1 MKTPILAA
9 ALLTVTAGLVFAYP
23 SATPP
28 PHKPP
33 TTVIPTAVIPT
44 SVAQQQNPR
53 IEVVFVLDT
62 TGSMS
67 GMIQAA
73 KDNIWSIA
81 SSMAQAKPTPELAIG
96 LVAFR
101 DRGDEYV
108 TKVVDLSTDLDQVYA
123 QLMDFQAGGGGDTP
137 EAVNQAL
144 SDAVNR
150 ISWSQNREAYRTVF
164 LVGDAPPQQYQDEA
178 GFPQIMKSASARGIV
193 VNTIQA
199 GSADDTRASW
209 QQIASLAGGAYFEV
223 GQSGSAVAVVTPFD
237 ESIAALAREL
247 DDSRMFFGD
256 AGNREAMAVKQ
267 AAAEKVHA
275 GASPAAQAK
284 RAQFNTSAAGTSNLL
299 GESELVD
306 AISSGKVKL
315 ADVPTA
321 NLPAPLVAMEADERA
336 KAIEQTAA
344 RRNEIKAEIGRLS
357 SQRQAH
363 IETNLAAATSSRDS
377 LDYQVFSTVKEQAKD
392 KGLRYDGAKP
402 VH

>member
-9 ALLTVTAGLVFAYP
+9 ALLTITAGLVFAYP
-23 SATPP
+23 SATPATD
-28 PHKPP
+28 KPP
-33 TTVIPTAVIPT
+33 TTLIPT
-44 SVAQQQNPR
+44 SLAQQQNPR

-108 TKVVDLSTDLDQVYA
+108 TKVIDLSTDLDQVYA

-144 SDAVNR
+144 SEAVNR
-150 ISWSQNREAYRTVF
+150 ISWSSNREAYRTVF

-178 GFPQIMKSASARGIV
+178 GFPQIVKSAAARGIV

-199 GSADDTRASW
+199 GSDGDTRASW

-223 GQSGSAVAVVTPFD
+223 GQAGSAVAVVTPFD

-256 AGNREAMAVKQ
+256 AGTREAMAVKQ
-267 AAAEKVHA
+267 AAAEKVHLA
-275 GASPAAQAK
+275 ASPAAQAK
-284 RAQFNTSAAGTSNLL
+284 RAQFNTSAAGASNLL

-315 ADVPTA
+315 ADVPA
-321 NLPAPLVAMEADERA
+321 ENLPAPLVAMNADERA
-336 KAIEQTAA
+336 KAIEETSE
-344 RRNEIKAEIGRLS
+344 RRREIKAEIGRLS

-363 IETNLAAATSSRDS
+363 IETTLAAETSSRDS

-392 KGLRYDGAKP
+392 KGLRYDEAKP
-402 VH
+402 VY

>member
-28 PHKPP
+28 PVKPG
-33 TTVIPTAVIPT
+33 TTVTPTAVIP
-44 SVAQQQNPR
+44 SSLAQQQNPR

-108 TKVVDLSTDLDQVYA
+108 TKVIDLSTDLDQVYA

-144 SDAVNR
+144 SEAVNR

-178 GFPQIMKSASARGIV
+178 GFPQIMKSAGARGIV

-199 GSADDTRASW
+199 GDAGDTRASW
-209 QQIASLAGGAYFEV
+209 QQIASLTGGAYFEV

-256 AGNREAMAVKQ
+256 AGTREAMAVKQ
-267 AAAEKVHA
+267 AAAEKVHTA
-275 GASPAAQAK
+275 ASPAAQAK
-284 RAQFNTSAAGTSNLL
+284 RAQFNTSAAGASNLL

-315 ADVPTA
+315 ADVPTE
-321 NLPAPLVAMEADERA
+321 NLPAPLLAMDADERA
-336 KAIEQTAA
+336 KAIEETAE
-344 RRNEIKAEIGRLS
+344 RRREIKAEIGRLS

-363 IETNLAAATSSRDS
+363 IETNLAAATSSPDS

-392 KGLRYDGAKP
+392 KGLRYDEAKP

>member
-28 PHKPP
+28 PVKPP
-33 TTVIPTAVIPT
+33 TTVIPATL
-44 SVAQQQNPR
+44 AQQQNPR

-108 TKVVDLSTDLDQVYA
+108 TKVIDLSTDLDQVYA

-178 GFPQIMKSASARGIV
+178 GFPQIVKSASGRGIV

-199 GSADDTRASW
+199 GSDGDTRASW

-223 GQSGSAVAVVTPFD
+223 GQGGSAVAVVTPFD
-237 ESIAALAREL
+237 ESIAALSREL
-247 DDSRMFFGD
+247 DDSRMFFGTAD
-256 AGNREAMAVKQ
+256 TREAMAVKQ

-275 GASPAAQAK
+275 AASPAAQAK
-284 RAQFNTSAAGTSNLL
+284 RAQFNTSAAGASNLL

-306 AISSGKVKL
+306 AISTGKIKL

-321 NLPAPLVAMEADERA
+321 NLPAPLVAMDADERV
-336 KAIEQTAA
+336 KAIEETAE
-344 RRNEIKAEIGRLS
+344 RRREIKAEIGRLS

-363 IETNLAAATSSRDS
+363 IETNLAAATSSTES
-377 LDYQVFSTVKEQAKD
+377 LDYQVFSTVKEQSKD
-392 KGLRYDGAKP
+392 KGLRYDEAKP